1 MKEIYEGRPPGIT
14 ENGRFGPLQHEPS
27 VDDYLPSEV
36 SGGVCLR
43 FGRGGLHSLL
53 TAIVIKKKSVN
64 TLYHHILFL
73 TFINTV
79 SKLQII
85 YPTSNETKPNK

>member
-53 TAIVIKKKSVN
+53 TAIVIKKKVS
-64 TLYHHILFL
+64 THCITTYL
-73 TFINTV
+73 TYMSYV
-79 SKLQII
+79 RI
-85 YPTSNETKPNK
+85 YS